1 MNFIQASELKKIFK
15 LLNEAEVNYILMRN
29 LGNEIPSN
37 LIIGKDI
44 DILINR
50 SERNKIIKFLN
61 SNEYKII
68 NHPLK
73 NATFL
78 YGVDKFEFLF
88 NKNNKI
94 LFDLN
99 FQISVKS
106 LDFGQIIPLDQSIQE
121 SAWKNKRL
129 ENLND
134 SLSYWTFGYEDEFVC
149 LVARSIFDKN
159 KFELNYIERI
169 NKILNLI
176 NKDDVIFKL
185 NKVFFK
191 FTPSLIKLIEDQ
203 KFNKI
208 INNYLEFREY

>member
-50 SERNKIIKFLN
+50 SEKNKIIKFLN

-94 LFDLN
+94 LFEDLN

-106 LDFGQIIPLDQSIQE
+106 LDFGQIIPLDQSIQ
-121 SAWKNKRL
+121 NRL
-129 ENLND
+129 E
-134 SLSYWTFGYEDEFVC
+134 
-149 LVARSIFDKN
+149 K
-159 KFELNYIERI
+159 
-169 NKILNLI
+169 
-176 NKDDVIFKL
+176 
-185 NKVFFK
+185 
-191 FTPSLIKLIEDQ
+191 
-203 KFNKI
+203 
-208 INNYLEFREY
+208 

>member
-1 MNFIQASELKKIFK
+1 M
-15 LLNEAEVNYILMRN
+15 
-29 LGNEIPSN
+29 
-37 LIIGKDI
+37 
-44 DILINR
+44 
-50 SERNKIIKFLN
+50 
-61 SNEYKII
+61 
-68 NHPLK
+68 
-73 NATFL
+73 
-78 YGVDKFEFLF
+78 
-88 NKNNKI
+88 
-94 LFDLN
+94 
-99 FQISVKS
+99 
-106 LDFGQIIPLDQSIQE
+106 DQSIQE

-208 INNYLEFREY
+208 INNYFGV

>member
-1 MNFIQASELKKIFK
+1 M
-15 LLNEAEVNYILMRN
+15 
-29 LGNEIPSN
+29 
-37 LIIGKDI
+37 
-44 DILINR
+44 
-50 SERNKIIKFLN
+50 
-61 SNEYKII
+61 
-68 NHPLK
+68 
-73 NATFL
+73 

-94 LFDLN
+94 IFDLN